1 MGGMTRMPEI
11 RFSSVLSVKQK
22 KAIKYLAGTNLSKTD
37 IAERIGISTA
47 ALNEWLKKDDFVKVL
62 DRAINLVDQ
71 VDLEFRR
78 KQVCKLLP
86 ALYEELLNRG
96 AEGDLEE
103 IETKKLVDIISKL
116 QHEQRLDTPG
126 DFTSKSATG
135 NLPDLSDRYQK
146 SLSGT
151 LHKENK
157 LRVAVSKKVVNMED
171 ALDEQ

>member
-1 MGGMTRMPEI
+1 MPEI
-11 RFSSVLSVKQK
+11 KFSSGLSVKQK
-22 KAIKYLAGTNLSKTD
+22 KAIKYLAGTNLSKSD

-47 ALNEWLKKDDFVKVL
+47 ALNEWIKKEDFARVL

-86 ALYEELLNRG
+86 SLYEELLKRG

-103 IETKKLVDIISKL
+103 IETKKLVEIISKL

-135 NLPDLSDRYQK
+135 NLPDLSDRYQR

-151 LHKENK
+151 LHKEDK
-157 LRVAVSKKVVNMED
+157 LRVAVRKKVVNMKD
-171 ALDEQ
+171 VIDEQ